1 MARRVPINLNVSV
14 FASNAPAQTA
24 ALGHALAADALP
36 GEVWALV
43 GDLGA
48 GKTHFVQGIV
58 DGIGASGPATSPTF
72 ALVHEYTGGRLPVFH
87 FDFYRLESAG
97 EALALGLDEYLEG
110 GGLTVI
116 EWADKFPDVLPP
128 GTRWFRFEILD
139 GDARQIVESSS
150 L

>member
-1 MARRVPINLNVSV
+1 MTVAA
-14 FASNAPAQTA
+14 FDSNTPAQTA
-24 ALGHALAADALP
+24 AHGCALAASARP
-36 GEVWALV
+36 GEAWALV

-58 DGIGASGPATSPTF
+58 AGVGASGPATSPTF

-87 FDFYRLESAG
+87 FDFYRLETAG
-97 EALALGLDEYLEG
+97 EALALGLEEYLDG

-116 EWADKFPDVLPP
+116 EWADKFPVLLPP
-128 GTRWFRFEILD
+128 GTRCFRFEILD
-139 GDARQIVESSS
+139 GDRRRIVETPS

>member
-1 MARRVPINLNVSV
+1 MTVATV
-14 FASNAPAQTA
+14 FDSDAPAQTA
-24 ALGHALAADALP
+24 THGCVLGAAARP

-58 DGIGASGPATSPTF
+58 AGVGASGPATSPTF
-72 ALVHEYTGGRLPVFH
+72 ALLHEYTGGRLSVFH
-87 FDFYRLESAG
+87 FDFYRLETAG
-97 EALALGLDEYLEG
+97 EALALGLEEYLDG
-110 GGLTVI
+110 DGLTVI
-116 EWADKFPDVLPP
+116 EWADKFPALLPS

-139 GDARQIVESSS
+139 GDRRRIAENSS

>member
-1 MARRVPINLNVSV
+1 MTA
-14 FASNAPAQTA
+14 FASDTPAQTA
-24 ALGHALAADALP
+24 AHARALAAHARP

-48 GKTHFVQGIV
+48 GKTHFVQGIAA
-58 DGIGASGPATSPTF
+58 GIGAPGTATSPTF

-87 FDFYRLESAG
+87 FDFYRLETAG
-97 EALALGLDEYLEG
+97 EALALGLEEYLDG

-116 EWADKFPDVLPP
+116 EWADKFPGLLPP

-139 GDARQIVESSS
+139 GDRRRIVEGSS

>member
-1 MARRVPINLNVSV
+1 MAAFDSI
-14 FASNAPAQTA
+14 APGQTA
-24 ALGHALAADALP
+24 AHGRALAADARP

-58 DGIGASGPATSPTF
+58 EGVGAPTPATSPTF

-87 FDFYRLESAG
+87 FDFYRLETSG
-97 EALALGLDEYLEG
+97 EALALGLEEYLDG
-110 GGLTVI
+110 DGLTVI
-116 EWADKFPDVLPP
+116 EWADKFPALLPP

-139 GDARQIVESSS
+139 GDRRRIVESSS
-150 L
+150 F

>member
-1 MARRVPINLNVSV
+1 MAV
-14 FASNAPAQTA
+14 FDSNAPGQTA
-24 ALGHALAADALP
+24 AHGRALAADTRP

-58 DGIGASGPATSPTF
+58 EGVGASGPATSPTF

-87 FDFYRLESAG
+87 FDFYRLETPR
-97 EALALGLDEYLEG
+97 EALALGLEEYLDG

-116 EWADKFPDVLPP
+116 EWADKFPVLLPP
-128 GTRWFRFEILD
+128 DTRWFRFEILD
-139 GDARQIVESSS
+139 GDARRIVESSS

>member
-1 MARRVPINLNVSV
+1 MAAFDST
-14 FASNAPAQTA
+14 APADTVA
-24 ALGHALAADALP
+24 HGRALAAAARP

-58 DGIGASGPATSPTF
+58 AGVGAPVAATSPTF
-72 ALVHEYTGGRLPVFH
+72 ALIHEYTGGRLPVFH
-87 FDFYRLESAG
+87 FDFYRLEKAA
-97 EALALGLDEYLEG
+97 EALALGLEEYLDG
-110 GGLTVI
+110 DGLTVI
-116 EWADKFPDVLPP
+116 EWADKFPALLPP

-139 GDARQIVESSS
+139 GDRRRIVESSA

>member
-1 MARRVPINLNVSV
+1 MAAPFDSD
-14 FASNAPAQTA
+14 APAHTA
-24 ALGHALAADALP
+24 ARGRALAADARP

-58 DGIGASGPATSPTF
+58 AGVGASGPATSPTF

-87 FDFYRLESAG
+87 FDFYRLETAG
-97 EALALGLDEYLEG
+97 EALALGLEEYLDG
-110 GGLTVI
+110 NGLTVI
-116 EWADKFPDVLPP
+116 EWADKFPALLPP

-139 GDARQIVESSS
+139 GDRRRIAESSS
-150 L
+150 F